1 MHANPRL
8 MVQNVHYTP
17 EMIGS
22 EGVKVKAD
30 LDDFFYIIIDFIKNM
45 VI

>member
-1 MHANPRL
+1 MEETMHANPRL
-8 MVQNVHYTP
+8 MVQDVHYTP

-30 LDDFFYIIIDFIKNM
+30 LDDFFLYNY
-45 VI
+45 

>member
-1 MHANPRL
+1 

-30 LDDFFYIIIDFIKNM
+30 LDVFFILFFYNFLFYLKTWLFRR
-45 VI
+45 